1 LTVAALEELQRIG
14 IKLYAADGVSLRP
27 RELVPVFHRWIQTQ
41 AIGDQLL
48 IDVADY
54 AHVPEGPGVMLIA
67 HEGNFS
73 LDLGG
78 GRMGLAYQRKTP
90 AAGTLA
96 DRLRVVAR
104 TVLDAC
110 CRLEEEPALDGRVR
124 FRGDEL
130 QLFAND
136 RLHAPNHAETLAAF
150 QPALQQLV
158 RALYGDVDCTVTP
171 EREARERFSVHV
183 RAPSAVGARD
193 LLPRL

>member
-1 LTVAALEELQRIG
+1 MTVGELEELQRIG

-54 AHVPEGPGVMLIA
+54 AHVPEGPGVMLVA

-78 GRMGLAYQRKTP
+78 GRMGLAYNRKTP
-90 AAGTLA
+90 AAGALA
-96 DRLRVVAR
+96 DRLRGVAR

-110 CRLEEEPALDGRVR
+110 SRLEEERGLDGHIR

-130 QLFAND
+130 LLFAND
-136 RLHAPNHAETLAAF
+136 RLRAPNSAATMAAF
-150 QPALQQLV
+150 QPALRQLL
-158 RALYGDVDCTVTP
+158 RALYGDLDCTVTP
-171 EREARERFSVHV
+171 ERDARERFSVHV
-183 RAPSAVGARD
+183 RAPAAVSVRD
-193 LLPRL
+193 LLTRL